1 MMGLARYAHTFK
13 EERINGHLLFD
24 LDEGILE
31 DELGMSKKIHRIR
44 LMMIITGRQCVT
56 DYIKCRV

>member
-1 MMGLARYAHTFK
+1 MMGLARYVHTFK
-13 EERINGHLLFD
+13 EERIDGCLLFD

-31 DELGMSKKIHRIR
+31 EELGMSKKIHRIR

-56 DYIKCRV
+56 DYIKYKV

>member
-1 MMGLARYAHTFK
+1 MMGLARYAQTFK
-13 EERINGHLLFD
+13 EERIDGHLLFD

-31 DELGMSKKIHRIR
+31 EELGMSKKIHRIR

-56 DYIKCRV
+56 DYIKYEV